1 MIESVIC
8 SDTNM
13 LEGGHIKQ
21 IGFQG
26 IVNEKGRPSA
36 EGSHMSGVWGRK
48 NPRQAFPRKIY
59 GEAASNP

>member
-8 SDTNM
+8 SDTNV

-26 IVNEKGRPSA
+26 MVNEC
-36 EGSHMSGVWGRK
+36 
-48 NPRQAFPRKIY
+48 PRNQNK
-59 GEAASNP
+59 EAKAWKHGTN